1 MILEAKGGKRGGMM
15 TVKAKP
21 SGNNIIK
28 ESEEK
33 LRRKKSEALEMR

>member
-1 MILEAKGGKRGGMM
+1 MILEAKGGKCGGMM

-21 SGNNIIK
+21 SGSIIK

-33 LRRKKSEALEMR
+33 LRRKKSEALEIR